1 MTWSADTISGTIVC
15 GPSLRSLLC
24 HRIRSEPVINLSIQ
38 AVTGS
43 QPFSVNDST
52 FYLFDYWSNLLYKQL
67 AILIVTVLMA
77 IMSVMSYRAPV
88 ANPRP
93 GQPTFPTFPGSG
105 PFIPKIPKGPW
116 NRPKNLKTCHYD
128 TRKLKCHGCD
138 SEKDFRGTLLCDLK

>member
-1 MTWSADTISGTIVC
+1 MTWSADTTSGTIVC

-52 FYLFDYWSNLLYKQL
+52 FYLFDHWNNLLYKISDLKTKMKL
-67 AILIVTVLMA
+67 ALLIITVLMA

-93 GQPTFPTFPGSG
+93 GQPTFPTFPGTG

-116 NRPKNLKTCHYD
+116 GRPRY
-128 TRKLKCHGCD
+128 
-138 SEKDFRGTLLCDLK
+138 